1 MKPFRERNVKIVAV
15 VAAVV
20 LVAAVL
26 VAFNFGRLFNT
37 TDRYYADLA
46 DAGQLVKGENV
57 EIAGVNVGTING
69 ATLQGNHVVLSFNVK
84 HGIPLGS
91 TTTLQVKVLSP
102 LGQEYIQLDRSGPGT
117 MRPGQTI
124 PIERTFGSPSIV
136 GTVTQF
142 GTEVSQINQQQLAK
156 ALTVAEQDLAGT
168 SPSATAAAIH
178 GLGALSKVIADRQ
191 DQLSSLVAE
200 AQQVTATLDA
210 HQQPLLTLIGQSTL
224 VLQVVEARKT
234 DIDNL
239 LASTQSLSRQVSSIL
254 TDPKANLSALLANL
268 QTVSGVLAKDSASLG
283 QTIPILAGFSKYVT
297 NATGNGPYLDAVAP
311 TLLIADNVIKECSK
325 PGADTDSNVLTGQG
339 CKA

>member
-1 MKPFRERNVKIVAV
+1 MKPFRERNVKVLAV
-15 VAAVV
+15 VAAVA
-20 LVAAVL
+20 LVAAVV
-26 VAFNFGRLFNT
+26 VAFNFSRLFGS
-37 TDRYYADLA
+37 TDRYYADMA

-57 EIAGVNVGTING
+57 EIAGVKVGTIAG
-69 ATLQGNHVVLSFNVK
+69 TSLQGNHVLLSFDVD
-84 HGIPLGS
+84 HGVSLGS
-91 TTTLQVKVLSP
+91 TTRLQVKVLSP
-102 LGQEYIQLDRSGPGT
+102 LGQEYIQLVRSGTGT

-124 PIERTFGSPSIV
+124 PIGRTFGSPSIV

-142 GTEVSQINQQQLAK
+142 GSEVSQINQQQLAR

-168 SPSATAAAIH
+168 SPSVTAAAIH
-178 GLGALSKVIADRQ
+178 GLGALSTVISDRQ
-191 DQLSSLVAE
+191 NQLSNLVAE

-224 VLQVVEARKT
+224 VLQVVEARKA

-239 LASTQSLSRQVSSIL
+239 LASTQSLSRQISSIL
-254 TDPKANLSALLANL
+254 TDPHANLGALLGNL
-268 QTVSGVLAKDSASLG
+268 QAVSAVLAKDSSSLG
-283 QTIPILAGFSKYVT
+283 QTIPVLAGFSKYIA

-311 TLLIADNVIKECSK
+311 ALLITDNVIAECAK